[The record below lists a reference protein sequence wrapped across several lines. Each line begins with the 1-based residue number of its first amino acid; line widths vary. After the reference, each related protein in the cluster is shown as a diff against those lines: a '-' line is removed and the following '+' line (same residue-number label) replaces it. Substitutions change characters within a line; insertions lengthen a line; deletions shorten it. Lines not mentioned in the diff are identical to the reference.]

1 MNITIYDTNKES
13 SGCGCSCSCN
23 SESAFSRD
31 DLIRDLEAKAQNSEV
46 KSIIIEDQN
55 RQELI
60 SDLNDIFK
68 SNNERITVNKS
79 TLDFT
84 LSKILPLIVVDGKI
98 RCANSIPDA
107 DELLE
112 AEKSDSRVIMKSSC
126 C

>member
-79 TLDFT
+79 TVDFT